1 MKTAV
6 KVFAVIG
13 AISALFAAAALVTH
27 FIFAENKKFFPVV
40 KCEIEV

>member
-13 AISALFAAAALVTH
+13 AVTALFATAAVITH